1 MITYIFSGFNP
12 KEHFGKE
19 VSTFFKEDM
28 KNSKSIVFIPGNFD
42 SPDKVKRYALT
53 DIEWFKEIDITLED
67 INILDNNMQEDTMK
81 EELTKADII
90 FIMGGDTQKQNTFLE
105 KYNLKETIKTSKGIV
120 IGISAGAINLGIDS
134 LCSKDLDDGVHKTIL
149 YKGIGRIPYT
159 IEPHFDI
166 NNLELL
172 NNELYPV
179 SNTIKIYA
187 LPNDAG
193 IRITNNNYKIIK
205 GNFYL
210 IDKEE
215 VSMNIKNK

>member
-1 MITYIFSGFNP
+1 
-12 KEHFGKE
+12 
-19 VSTFFKEDM
+19 M
-28 KNSKSIVFIPGNFD
+28 KK
-42 SPDKVKRYALT
+42 
-53 DIEWFKEIDITLED
+53 
-67 INILDNNMQEDTMK
+67 
-81 EELTKADII
+81 ELTKADII

-134 LCSKDLDDGVHKTIL
+134 LCSKDLDDGVEKTIL

-187 LPNDAG
+187 LPNDTG

>member
-19 VSTFFKEDM
+19 VSIFFKEDM

-67 INILDNNMQEDTMK
+67 INILDNNMQEDIMK
-81 EELTKADII
+81 EKLTKADII

-134 LCSKDLDDGVHKTIL
+134 LCSKDLDDGVEKTIL
-149 YKGIGRIPYT
+149 YM
-159 IEPHFDI
+159 
-166 NNLELL
+166 
-172 NNELYPV
+172 
-179 SNTIKIYA
+179 
-187 LPNDAG
+187 
-193 IRITNNNYKIIK
+193 IRI
-205 GNFYL
+205 
-210 IDKEE
+210 DKRA
-215 VSMNIKNK
+215 NRRNPQ

>member
-1 MITYIFSGFNP
+1 
-12 KEHFGKE
+12 
-19 VSTFFKEDM
+19 
-28 KNSKSIVFIPGNFD
+28 
-42 SPDKVKRYALT
+42 
-53 DIEWFKEIDITLED
+53 
-67 INILDNNMQEDTMK
+67 
-81 EELTKADII
+81 
-90 FIMGGDTQKQNTFLE
+90 MGGDTQKQNTFLE

-134 LCSKDLDDGVHKTIL
+134 LCSKDLDDGAHKTIL